1 MEIRLKDVNLE
12 YDNDAKRIGGYINV
26 VERSSEVMYSHKD
39 CKWFKETMQSGV
51 FKRALQKNQSIPLL
65 LEHDWDKQVA
75 HTNDGTLELRED
87 SIGLRFDAVVSEETY
102 KEIEKKG
109 ITSCS
114 FGFKINEQ
122 QKEPINKKLEKR
134 YVTNIDLFEVSLV
147 SNPAYVGS
155 LVEKRALEDALKE
168 EEVEQL
174 RAKEEKEEKNS
185 ENSKKDEKLSKDKK
199 SEHEDEESEEKEEK
213 NSENSKKDEKLSK
226 DKKSEHEDE
235 ESEEIDEDKSKDD
248 KESEGECE
256 DDDKDDEK
264 RSTEDAV
271 VIDAIDS
278 DKKEEIR
285 EVIESAIVE
294 GESDAQMYGD
304 IVQSIDLEKQMVLED
319 TQNIVKD
326 LEKKS
331 IHYSYLAQKKWLEVA
346 KLKQLSMSL

>member
-51 FKRALQKNQSIPLL
+51 FKRALQKNQSVPLL
-65 LEHDWDKQVA
+65 LEHDWEKQVA

-87 SIGLRFDAVVSEETY
+87 SIGLRFDAVVSEDTY

-122 QKEPINKKLEKR
+122 QKEPVNTKLEKR

-168 EEVEQL
+168 EEVEEV
-174 RAKEEKEEKNS
+174 RKKEEIEEKE
-185 ENSKKDEKLSKDKK
+185 KK
-199 SEHEDEESEEKEEK
+199 SESSEKEKEVEEETEEEKDEDESQKE
-213 NSENSKKDEKLSK
+213 KDE
-226 DKKSEHEDE
+226 DE
-235 ESEEIDEDKSKDD
+235 SQ
-248 KESEGECE
+248 KEN
-256 DDDKDDEK
+256 KDDEK
-264 RSTEDAV
+264 RSTEVAAV
-271 VIDAIDS
+271 VDTLDS
-278 DKKEEIR
+278 EKKEEIR
-285 EVIESAIVE
+285 EVIESTIVE
-294 GESDAQMYGD
+294 TEQEAQMYGE
-304 IVQSIDLEKQMVLED
+304 IVQELEQEKQDVIEKTNYTVECLEND
-319 TQNIVKD
+319 GIY
-326 LEKKS
+326 
-331 IHYSYLAQKKWLEVA
+331 YSYLAQKKWLEVA
-346 KLKQLSMSL
+346 KLKQLSKSL

>member
-1 MEIRLKDVNLE
+1 MEIRLKDINLE

-51 FKRALQKNQSIPLL
+51 FKRALQKNQSVPLL

-87 SIGLRFDAVVSEETY
+87 SIGLRFDAVVSENTY

-122 QKEPINKKLEKR
+122 QKEPVNTKLEKR

-168 EEVEQL
+168 EEVEEV
-174 RAKEEKEEKNS
+174 REKEEIEEKE
-185 ENSKKDEKLSKDKK
+185 KK
-199 SEHEDEESEEKEEK
+199 SESSEKEKEVEEETEKEKDEDESQEEK
-213 NSENSKKDEKLSK
+213 D
-226 DKKSEHEDE
+226 EDE
-235 ESEEIDEDKSKDD
+235 SQEEN
-248 KESEGECE
+248 
-256 DDDKDDEK
+256 KDDEK
-264 RSTEDAV
+264 RSTEVAAV
-271 VIDAIDS
+271 VDTLDS
-278 DKKEEIR
+278 EKKEEIR
-285 EVIESAIVE
+285 EVIESTIVE
-294 GESDAQMYGD
+294 TEQEAQMYGE
-304 IVQSIDLEKQMVLED
+304 IVQELEQEKQDVIEKTNYTVECLEND
-319 TQNIVKD
+319 GIY
-326 LEKKS
+326 
-331 IHYSYLAQKKWLEVA
+331 YSYLAQKKWLEVA
-346 KLKQLSMSL
+346 KLKQLSKSL

>member
-51 FKRALQKNQSIPLL
+51 FKRALQKNQSVPLL

-87 SIGLRFDAVVSEETY
+87 SIGLRFDAVVSEDTY

-122 QKEPINKKLEKR
+122 QKEPVNTKLEKR

-168 EEVEQL
+168 EEVEEV
-174 RAKEEKEEKNS
+174 RKKEEIEEKEKEK
-185 ENSKKDEKLSKDKK
+185 EKEKEEEEEEEETEKEKEKK
-199 SEHEDEESEEKEEK
+199 SESSEKEKDEDESQEE
-213 NSENSKKDEKLSK
+213 N
-226 DKKSEHEDE
+226 
-235 ESEEIDEDKSKDD
+235 
-248 KESEGECE
+248 
-256 DDDKDDEK
+256 KDDEK
-264 RSTEDAV
+264 RSTEVAAV
-271 VIDAIDS
+271 VDTLDS
-278 DKKEEIR
+278 EKKEEIR
-285 EVIESAIVE
+285 EVIESTIVE
-294 GESDAQMYGD
+294 TEQEAQMYGE
-304 IVQSIDLEKQMVLED
+304 IVQELEQEKQDVIEKTNYTVECLEND
-319 TQNIVKD
+319 GIY
-326 LEKKS
+326 
-331 IHYSYLAQKKWLEVA
+331 YSYLAQKKWLEVA
-346 KLKQLSMSL
+346 KLKQLSKSL

>member
-51 FKRALQKNQSIPLL
+51 FKRALQKNQSVPLL

-87 SIGLRFDAVVSEETY
+87 SIGLRFDAVVSEDTY

-122 QKEPINKKLEKR
+122 QKEPVNTKLEKR

-168 EEVEQL
+168 EEVEEV
-174 RAKEEKEEKNS
+174 REKEEIK
-185 ENSKKDEKLSKDKK
+185 EQEKK
-199 SEHEDEESEEKEEK
+199 SESSEKEKEVEEETEKEKDEDESQEE
-213 NSENSKKDEKLSK
+213 N
-226 DKKSEHEDE
+226 
-235 ESEEIDEDKSKDD
+235 
-248 KESEGECE
+248 
-256 DDDKDDEK
+256 KDDEK
-264 RSTEDAV
+264 RSTEVVAV
-271 VIDAIDS
+271 VDTLDS
-278 DKKEEIR
+278 EKKEEIR
-285 EVIESAIVE
+285 EVIESTIVDTE
-294 GESDAQMYGD
+294 QEAQMYGE
-304 IVQSIDLEKQMVLED
+304 IVQELEQEKHDVIEKANYTVECLEND
-319 TQNIVKD
+319 GIY
-326 LEKKS
+326 
-331 IHYSYLAQKKWLEVA
+331 YSYLAQKKWLEVA
-346 KLKQLSMSL
+346 KLKQLSKSL

>member
-199 SEHEDEESEEKEEK
+199 SEHEDEESEEK
-213 NSENSKKDEKLSK
+213 
-226 DKKSEHEDE
+226 
-235 ESEEIDEDKSKDD
+235 DEDKSKDD
-248 KESEGECE
+248 KESKGECE

-271 VIDAIDS
+271 VIDVIDS

-326 LEKKS
+326 LENKS
-331 IHYSYLAQKKWLEVA
+331 IYYSYLAQKKWLEVA

>member
-51 FKRALQKNQSIPLL
+51 FKRALQKNQSVPLL

-87 SIGLRFDAVVSEETY
+87 SIGLRFDAVVSEDTY

-122 QKEPINKKLEKR
+122 QKEPVNTKLEKR

-168 EEVEQL
+168 EEVEEV
-174 RAKEEKEEKNS
+174 REKEEIK
-185 ENSKKDEKLSKDKK
+185 EQEKK
-199 SEHEDEESEEKEEK
+199 SESSEKEKDEDESQEEK
-213 NSENSKKDEKLSK
+213 D
-226 DKKSEHEDE
+226 EDE
-235 ESEEIDEDKSKDD
+235 SQEEN
-248 KESEGECE
+248 
-256 DDDKDDEK
+256 KDDEK
-264 RSTEDAV
+264 RSTEVAAV
-271 VIDAIDS
+271 VDTLDS
-278 DKKEEIR
+278 EKKEEIR
-285 EVIESAIVE
+285 EVIESTIVE
-294 GESDAQMYGD
+294 TEQEAQMYGE
-304 IVQSIDLEKQMVLED
+304 IVQELEQEKQDVIEKTNYTVECLEND
-319 TQNIVKD
+319 GIY
-326 LEKKS
+326 
-331 IHYSYLAQKKWLEVA
+331 YSYLAQKKWLEVA
-346 KLKQLSMSL
+346 KLKQLSKSL

>member
-51 FKRALQKNQSIPLL
+51 FKRALQKNQSVPLL

-87 SIGLRFDAVVSEETY
+87 SIGLRFDAVVSEDTY

-122 QKEPINKKLEKR
+122 QKEPVNTKLEKR

-168 EEVEQL
+168 EEVEEV
-174 RAKEEKEEKNS
+174 REKEEI
-185 ENSKKDEKLSKDKK
+185 EEQEKK
-199 SEHEDEESEEKEEK
+199 SESSEKEKEVEEETEKEKDEDESQEE
-213 NSENSKKDEKLSK
+213 N
-226 DKKSEHEDE
+226 
-235 ESEEIDEDKSKDD
+235 
-248 KESEGECE
+248 
-256 DDDKDDEK
+256 KDDEK
-264 RSTEDAV
+264 RSTEVAAV
-271 VIDAIDS
+271 VDTLDS
-278 DKKEEIR
+278 EKKEEIR
-285 EVIESAIVE
+285 EVIESTIVE
-294 GESDAQMYGD
+294 TEQEAQMYGE
-304 IVQSIDLEKQMVLED
+304 IVQELEQEKQDVIEKTNYTVECLEND
-319 TQNIVKD
+319 GIY
-326 LEKKS
+326 
-331 IHYSYLAQKKWLEVA
+331 YSYLAQKKWLEVA
-346 KLKQLSMSL
+346 KLKQLSKSL

>member
-51 FKRALQKNQSIPLL
+51 FKRALQKNQSVPLL

-87 SIGLRFDAVVSEETY
+87 SIGLRFDAVVSEDTY

-122 QKEPINKKLEKR
+122 QKEPVNTKLEKR

-168 EEVEQL
+168 EEVEEV
-174 RAKEEKEEKNS
+174 REKEEIK
-185 ENSKKDEKLSKDKK
+185 EQEKK
-199 SEHEDEESEEKEEK
+199 SESSEKEKEVEEEETEKEKDEDESQEKEKDEDESQEK
-213 NSENSKKDEKLSK
+213 N
-226 DKKSEHEDE
+226 
-235 ESEEIDEDKSKDD
+235 
-248 KESEGECE
+248 
-256 DDDKDDEK
+256 KDDEK
-264 RSTEDAV
+264 RSTEVAAV
-271 VIDAIDS
+271 VDTLDS
-278 DKKEEIR
+278 EKKEEIR
-285 EVIESAIVE
+285 EVIESTIVE
-294 GESDAQMYGD
+294 TEQEAQMYGE
-304 IVQSIDLEKQMVLED
+304 IVQELEQEKQDVIEKTNYTVECLEND
-319 TQNIVKD
+319 GIY
-326 LEKKS
+326 
-331 IHYSYLAQKKWLEVA
+331 YSYLAQKKWLEVA
-346 KLKQLSMSL
+346 KLKQLSKSL

>member
-51 FKRALQKNQSIPLL
+51 FKRALQKNQSVPLL

-87 SIGLRFDAVVSEETY
+87 SIGLRFDAVVSEDTY

-122 QKEPINKKLEKR
+122 QKEPVNTKLEKR

-168 EEVEQL
+168 EEVEEV
-174 RAKEEKEEKNS
+174 REKEEIEEKE
-185 ENSKKDEKLSKDKK
+185 KK
-199 SEHEDEESEEKEEK
+199 SESSEKEKEVEEETEK
-213 NSENSKKDEKLSK
+213 EKEVEEETEKEKDESQ
-226 DKKSEHEDE
+226 E
-235 ESEEIDEDKSKDD
+235 EN
-248 KESEGECE
+248 
-256 DDDKDDEK
+256 KDDEK
-264 RSTEDAV
+264 RSTEVAAV
-271 VIDAIDS
+271 VDTLDS
-278 DKKEEIR
+278 EKKEEIR
-285 EVIESAIVE
+285 EVIESTIVE
-294 GESDAQMYGD
+294 TEQEAQMYGE
-304 IVQSIDLEKQMVLED
+304 IVQELEQEKQDVIEKTNYTVECLEND
-319 TQNIVKD
+319 GIY
-326 LEKKS
+326 
-331 IHYSYLAQKKWLEVA
+331 YSYLAQKKWLEVA
-346 KLKQLSMSL
+346 KLKQLSKSL

>member
-199 SEHEDEESEEKEEK
+199 SEHEDEESEEK
-213 NSENSKKDEKLSK
+213 
-226 DKKSEHEDE
+226 
-235 ESEEIDEDKSKDD
+235 DEDKSKDD

-271 VIDAIDS
+271 VIDVIDS

-326 LEKKS
+326 LENKS

>member
-39 CKWFKETMQSGV
+39 YKWFKETMQSGV

-134 YVTNIDLFEVSLV
+134 YVTNIDLLEVSLV

-199 SEHEDEESEEKEEK
+199 SEHEDEESEEK
-213 NSENSKKDEKLSK
+213 
-226 DKKSEHEDE
+226 
-235 ESEEIDEDKSKDD
+235 DEDKSKDD

-271 VIDAIDS
+271 VIDVIDS

-326 LEKKS
+326 LENKS

>member
-51 FKRALQKNQSIPLL
+51 FKRALQKNQSVPLL

-87 SIGLRFDAVVSEETY
+87 SIGLRFDAVVSEDTY

-122 QKEPINKKLEKR
+122 QKEPVNTKLEKR

-168 EEVEQL
+168 EEVEEV
-174 RAKEEKEEKNS
+174 REKEEIEEKE
-185 ENSKKDEKLSKDKK
+185 KK
-199 SEHEDEESEEKEEK
+199 SETSEKEKEEETEK
-213 NSENSKKDEKLSK
+213 EKEEETEKEKKSSEKEKDE
-226 DKKSEHEDE
+226 DE
-235 ESEEIDEDKSKDD
+235 SQEEN
-248 KESEGECE
+248 
-256 DDDKDDEK
+256 KDDEK
-264 RSTEDAV
+264 RSTEVAV
-271 VIDAIDS
+271 VVDTLDS
-278 DKKEEIR
+278 EKKEEIR
-285 EVIESAIVE
+285 EVIESTIVDTE
-294 GESDAQMYGD
+294 QEAQMYGE
-304 IVQSIDLEKQMVLED
+304 IVQELEQEKHDVIEKANYTVECLEND
-319 TQNIVKD
+319 GIY
-326 LEKKS
+326 
-331 IHYSYLAQKKWLEVA
+331 YSYLAQKKWLEVA
-346 KLKQLSMSL
+346 KLKQLSKSL

>member
-51 FKRALQKNQSIPLL
+51 FKRALQKNQSVPLL

-87 SIGLRFDAVVSEETY
+87 SIGLRFDAVVSEDTY

-122 QKEPINKKLEKR
+122 QKEPVNTKLEKR

-168 EEVEQL
+168 EEVEEV
-174 RAKEEKEEKNS
+174 REKEEIEEKE
-185 ENSKKDEKLSKDKK
+185 KK
-199 SEHEDEESEEKEEK
+199 SETSEKEKEVEEETEKEKEEDE
-213 NSENSKKDEKLSK
+213 SQEEN
-226 DKKSEHEDE
+226 
-235 ESEEIDEDKSKDD
+235 
-248 KESEGECE
+248 
-256 DDDKDDEK
+256 KDDEK
-264 RSTEDAV
+264 RSTEVAAV
-271 VIDAIDS
+271 VDTLDS
-278 DKKEEIR
+278 EKKEEIR
-285 EVIESAIVE
+285 EVIESTIVDTE
-294 GESDAQMYGD
+294 QEAQMYGE
-304 IVQSIDLEKQMVLED
+304 IVQELEQEKHDVIEKANYTVECLEND
-319 TQNIVKD
+319 GIY
-326 LEKKS
+326 
-331 IHYSYLAQKKWLEVA
+331 YSYLAQKKWLEVA
-346 KLKQLSMSL
+346 KLKQLSKSL

>member
-51 FKRALQKNQSIPLL
+51 FKRALQKNQSVPLL

-87 SIGLRFDAVVSEETY
+87 SIGLRFDAVVSEDTY

-122 QKEPINKKLEKR
+122 QKEPVNTKLEKR

-168 EEVEQL
+168 EEVEEV
-174 RAKEEKEEKNS
+174 REKEEI
-185 ENSKKDEKLSKDKK
+185 EEQEKK
-199 SEHEDEESEEKEEK
+199 SESSEKEKEVEEETEK
-213 NSENSKKDEKLSK
+213 EKDKDESQ
-226 DKKSEHEDE
+226 E
-235 ESEEIDEDKSKDD
+235 EN
-248 KESEGECE
+248 
-256 DDDKDDEK
+256 KDDEK
-264 RSTEDAV
+264 RSTEVAAV
-271 VIDAIDS
+271 VDTLDS
-278 DKKEEIR
+278 EKKEEIR
-285 EVIESAIVE
+285 EVIESTIVE
-294 GESDAQMYGD
+294 TEQEAQMYGE
-304 IVQSIDLEKQMVLED
+304 IVQELEQEKQDVIEKTNYTVECLEND
-319 TQNIVKD
+319 GIY
-326 LEKKS
+326 
-331 IHYSYLAQKKWLEVA
+331 YSYLAQKKWLEVA
-346 KLKQLSMSL
+346 KLKQLSKSL

>member
-51 FKRALQKNQSIPLL
+51 FKRALQKNQSVPLL

-87 SIGLRFDAVVSEETY
+87 SIGLRFDAVVSEDTY

-122 QKEPINKKLEKR
+122 QKEPVNTKLEKR

-168 EEVEQL
+168 EEVEEV
-174 RAKEEKEEKNS
+174 REKEEIEEKE
-185 ENSKKDEKLSKDKK
+185 KK
-199 SEHEDEESEEKEEK
+199 SESSEKEKEVEEETEKEKDEDESQEE
-213 NSENSKKDEKLSK
+213 N
-226 DKKSEHEDE
+226 
-235 ESEEIDEDKSKDD
+235 
-248 KESEGECE
+248 
-256 DDDKDDEK
+256 KDDEK
-264 RSTEDAV
+264 RSTEVAAV
-271 VIDAIDS
+271 VDTLDS
-278 DKKEEIR
+278 EKKEEIR
-285 EVIESAIVE
+285 EVIESTIVE
-294 GESDAQMYGD
+294 TEQEAQMYGE
-304 IVQSIDLEKQMVLED
+304 IVQELEQEKQDVIEKTNYTVECLEND
-319 TQNIVKD
+319 GIY
-326 LEKKS
+326 
-331 IHYSYLAQKKWLEVA
+331 YSYLAQKKWLEVA
-346 KLKQLSMSL
+346 KLKQLSKSL